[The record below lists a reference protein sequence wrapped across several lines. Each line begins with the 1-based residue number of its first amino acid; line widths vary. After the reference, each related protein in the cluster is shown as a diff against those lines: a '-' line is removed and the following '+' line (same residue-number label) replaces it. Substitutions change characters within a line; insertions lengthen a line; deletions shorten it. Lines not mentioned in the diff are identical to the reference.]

1 VALWEGDAVSWLEVA
16 VAVAIAIGLLG
27 IVVPV
32 LPGGLL
38 ILGAI
43 LVWASELGERTAWIV
58 FGVAAAFTVLGA
70 FAKYAIPGRRLKETG
85 IPSSTQWT
93 GVAFGLVGFFV
104 VPVIG
109 LFLGFVLGVYV
120 AERRRLGAEPAWP
133 STTAAL
139 RAVGLSIL
147 IELAAGVLAA
157 GCWAVGVVLT

>member
-1 VALWEGDAVSWLEVA
+1 VSWLEVA

-27 IVVPV
+27 ILVPV

-38 ILGAI
+38 ILAAV
-43 LVWASELGERTAWIV
+43 LVWASELGERTAWVV
-58 FGVAAAFTVLGA
+58 FAVAAALTVAGA
-70 FAKYAIPGRRLKETG
+70 VAKYAVPGRRRKDTG
-85 IPSSTQWT
+85 IPSTTQWT
-93 GVAFGLVGFFV
+93 GVAFGVVGFFV

-133 STTAAL
+133 STKAAL

-157 GCWAVGVVLT
+157 GCWVVGVVLT